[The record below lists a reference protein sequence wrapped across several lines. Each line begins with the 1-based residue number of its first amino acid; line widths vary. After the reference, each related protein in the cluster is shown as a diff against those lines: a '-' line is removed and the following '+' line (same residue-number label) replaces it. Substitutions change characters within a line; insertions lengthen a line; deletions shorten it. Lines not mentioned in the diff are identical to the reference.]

1 MVLYAI
7 RGGQLF
13 RFLVLDTSSGA
24 VVDFLCLTDTL
35 QFDLQSFRPQFL
47 LLRSLNLVY
56 DFLSFYL
63 HCFDY
68 GRSVV
73 SGPAELRKLFLMA
86 QMIVCFRIYIF
97 ISFFPLAFSI
107 WNLAYMCQMISLSL
121 SL

>member
-1 MVLYAI
+1 MVFYPI

-13 RFLVLDTSSGA
+13 RFLVLDNSSGA

-47 LLRSLNLVY
+47 LLTSLNLVY

-63 HCFDY
+63 HCFDDR
-68 GRSVV
+68 RSVV
-73 SGPAELRKLFLMA
+73 SGPAELRKLFSHGSNDCL
-86 QMIVCFRIYIF
+86 FSDLYFYFIF
-97 ISFFPLAFSI
+97 FLAFSI
-107 WNLAYMCQMISLSL
+107 WNLAYICVDDLSL